1 MHMTT
6 APVIHGYHPVNAAT
20 AAHAPPVW
28 AGVVALA
35 LAPEQRLFAAGST
48 GGSGHEITAG
58 IVRLE
63 RVTAAG
69 QRRII
74 RLAGPGDLIGQE
86 ALLRQPYRNDAV
98 ACTPVRL
105 RRVAL
110 PPAGQTPQGHLP
122 SALVQRWQ
130 HTLDASEFW
139 SARPEIFV
147 AIGICTHL
155 GCSPTE
161 VPSGSNNPSV
171 GDHWPGG
178 FFCPCHGSTFDLAGR
193 VFKNKPAPTNLEI
206 PPHRYV
212 SDTQLLIGESTAA

>member
-110 PPAGQTPQGHLP
+110 PLAGQTPQGHLP

-139 SARPEIFV
+139 SAEVSAGNARRRMLQLLAQLQNHRDDNGLVWCPKRDQM
-147 AIGICTHL
+147 ADMLHL
-155 GCSPTE
+155 TVETCSRVLSALRREQVLTL
-161 VPSGSNNPSV
+161 VPSR
-171 GDHWPGG
+171 
-178 FFCPCHGSTFDLAGR
+178 LAR
-193 VFKNKPAPTNLEI
+193 V
-206 PPHRYV
+206 
-212 SDTQLLIGESTAA
+212 DAARLADALAQADR

>member
-1 MHMTT
+1 MRMNT
-6 APVIHGYHPVNAAT
+6 AQAVNGFQPAT
-20 AAHAPPVW
+20 ASAAPPVW
-28 AGVVALA
+28 TGAVALA
-35 LAPEQRLFAAGST
+35 LAAEQRVFAAGST
-48 GGSGHEITAG
+48 GGSCHEITAG

-110 PPAGQTPQGHLP
+110 PLAGQTPQGHLP

-139 SARPEIFV
+139 SAQVRAGNARRRMLQLV
-147 AIGICTHL
+147 AQRRNHRDSNGL
-155 GCSPTE
+155 GC
-161 VPSGSNNPSV
+161 
-171 GDHWPGG
+171 
-178 FFCPCHGSTFDLAGR
+178 CP
-193 VFKNKPAPTNLEI
+193 
-206 PPHRYV
+206 
-212 SDTQLLIGESTAA
+212 

>member
-1 MHMTT
+1 MWMNT
-6 APVIHGYHPVNAAT
+6 
-20 AAHAPPVW
+20 AHAVTSLRPAAAGTTPAAW
-28 AGVVALA
+28 AGAAALP
-35 LAPEQRLFAAGST
+35 LAPEQRILAAGST
-48 GGSGHEITAG
+48 GSSCHEITTG

-98 ACTPVRL
+98 ACTSVLL

-110 PPAGQTPQGHLP
+110 PPAGQSPQGHLP

-139 SARPEIFV
+139 SAEI
-147 AIGICTHL
+147 
-155 GCSPTE
+155 S
-161 VPSGSNNPSV
+161 
-171 GDHWPGG
+171 
-178 FFCPCHGSTFDLAGR
+178 AGTAR
-193 VFKNKPAPTNLEI
+193 RRML
-206 PPHRYV
+206 
-212 SDTQLLIGESTAA
+212 QLLAQLQAHRDDRGLVWCPKRDQMADMLHLTVETCSRVLSALRREQVLTLVPTRLARLDSERLEQALAQVDR